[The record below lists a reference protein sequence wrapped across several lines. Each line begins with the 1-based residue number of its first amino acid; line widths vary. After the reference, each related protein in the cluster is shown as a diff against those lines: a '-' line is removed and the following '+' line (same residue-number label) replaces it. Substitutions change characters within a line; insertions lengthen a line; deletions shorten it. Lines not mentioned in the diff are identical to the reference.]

1 MSKLQHEEKTE
12 MEGNTPNKLTS
23 AEVGKLWATFM
34 GNSMARCVLRYFQQN
49 VDDADIRN
57 VLNEALQLADRLTQ
71 TVKDIFTREGH
82 PVPVG
87 LTDDDVNLKAPR
99 LYADEFYLHYLK
111 YTGKA
116 GISIYGI
123 AVPLMSRQDIREFF
137 TDCLKST
144 INLINDVNDLLDAKG
159 LLVKPPY
166 IPVPDKIDFIKKQR
180 YLDGFFGDIR
190 PLQSL
195 EITHIYDN
203 VQNNATSCA
212 VLVGFCQAA
221 KLDQVRNYFKRGKDI
236 ALKQYDILTKLLHKE
251 DLPTHPL
258 MNHLVTDST
267 VSPFSDKLML
277 THKIDMFAM
286 RVRTYGNAL
295 AFSARHDVS
304 ATFARLIMEVGNYV
318 EDGANTMI
326 DLGWME
332 QPPQAADRKSL
343 TMG

>member
-1 MSKLQHEEKTE
+1 MQNLQQEIKSQV
-12 MEGNTPNKLTS
+12 EGNKNNQLTS
-23 AEVGKLWATFM
+23 AEIGKLWATFM
-34 GNSMARCVLRYFQQN
+34 GNSMAKCVLSYFLQN
-49 VDDADIRN
+49 VDDPDIRN
-57 VLNEALQLADRLTQ
+57 VLDEALRLASRFTA
-71 TVKDIFTREGH
+71 TVTDIFAREGH
-82 PVPVG
+82 PIPIG
-87 LTDDDVNLKAPR
+87 FTEDDVNLDAPR
-99 LYADEFYLHYLK
+99 MYADEFYLHYLK
-111 YTGKA
+111 YTSKA
-116 GISIYGI
+116 GMSIYGI
-123 AVPLMSRQDIREFF
+123 AVPLMSRPDVREFF
-137 TDCLKST
+137 TDCLQST
-144 INLINDVNDLLDAKG
+144 IQLVNDVNDLLDAKG

-166 IPVPDKIDFIKKQR
+166 IPVPDRIDIVKKQR
-180 YLDGFFGDIR
+180 YLDGFFGDVR

-221 KLDQVRNYFKRGKDI
+221 KLEQVKNYFKRGKQI
-236 ALKQYDILTKLLHKE
+236 ALKQYDILTRLLHKE

-267 VSPFSDKLML
+267 VSPFSDKIML
-277 THKIDMFAM
+277 SHKMDMFAM

-304 ATFARLIMEVGNYV
+304 AAFARMIVEVGNYV

-332 QPPQAADRKSL
+332 QPPQAADRNAL